1 MSTLFDFSIAPY
13 SSLTSTEQ
21 DHFEQTLD
29 LQYFASGSTVIAANA
44 ENTALL
50 VVNKGLIAEE
60 EQGEIVTV
68 YSELETLNSK
78 ALLNES
84 APQQWVAIE
93 DSLVFSIPR
102 DLILELIRNNA
113 RFGAYFYQDIA
124 HRLATLSQQ
133 PSAEDELQSLLLTP
147 IHSAYLHPAQWLTAD
162 ATVLDAARHMK
173 AQACTAVFIQH
184 QQRTG
189 IFTQTDLRD
198 FIISEQSASQC
209 KMANY
214 AHFQLHSVR
223 ANAPLHSAM
232 ALMVKHSIG
241 RVVVQT
247 DDAIVGTIEQVDLLA
262 FLTQHSHLVQN
273 QIERA
278 RNLEE
283 LGFAWAQTD
292 KIIRQQQSQGIK
304 VTLIAAT
311 IRELHRKFLAKIWQ
325 LIAPNDITQHVC
337 LVCMGSEGRGEQILP
352 TDQDNALIIADG
364 FTHPDLVRICEAFNQ
379 ALIRFGYP
387 PCPGKVMVNN
397 PYWRRSESEFKHLFN
412 EWMAQTNGEN
422 MLNLAIWVD
431 AYPVIGN
438 KALFSHLRDYLQQ
451 DLSTNDS
458 LLGHFALPIAQFD
471 TPLGFFSQLRSTSGQ
486 LDLKKGGIFTLVH
499 GIRCLTLKAGI
510 KNRNT
515 YHRLDVLRE
524 RELLSPEFA
533 RDLSETLAYLQS
545 LQLKFGLQKAQQGK
559 TIDNLITLSQ
569 LTTLERDLLKDALVV
584 VKRFKQHISHQF
596 KLHLL

>member
-13 SSLTSTEQ
+13 SSLTSIEQ
-21 DHFEQTLD
+21 DQFEQALD
-29 LQYFASGSTVIAANA
+29 IQYFASGSTVIAANA

-133 PSAEDELQSLLLTP
+133 PSAEDELQTLLLSP
-147 IHSAYLHPAQWLTAD
+147 ISSAYLRPAQWLEAD
-162 ATVLDAARHMK
+162 ATILDAAQRMH
-173 AQACTAVFIQH
+173 AQDCHSVFIQH
-184 QQRTG
+184 QQGTG

-198 FIISEQSASQC
+198 FVISGNNANQC
-209 KMANY
+209 LIADYANY
-214 AHFQLHSVR
+214 QLR
-223 ANAPLHSAM
+223 IANGDAPLHSAM
-232 ALMVKHSIG
+232 SLMVRHSIG
-241 RVVVQT
+241 RLVVKKN
-247 DDAIVGTIEQVDLLA
+247 DEIIGILEQVDLLA
-262 FLTQHSHLVQN
+262 FLTQHSHLIQN

-278 RNLEE
+278 RSLDE
-283 LGFAWAQTD
+283 LGLAWAQTE
-292 KIIRQQQSQGIK
+292 KIIQQQQRQGIK

-325 LIAPNDITQHVC
+325 LITPNDITQHVC

-364 FTHPDLVRICEAFNQ
+364 FTHPDLVSICEAFNQ

-387 PCPGKVMVNN
+387 PCPGKVMINN
-397 PYWRRSESEFKHLFN
+397 PYWRRSESEFKQLFN
-412 EWMAQTNGEN
+412 DWMAQTSGEN

-431 AYPVIGN
+431 AYPVTGN
-438 KALFSHLRDYLQQ
+438 KVLFSHLQDYLLK
-451 DLSTNDS
+451 DFSTNES

-471 TPLGFFSQLRSTSGQ
+471 TPLSFFSQLRSTSGQ

-569 LTTLERDLLKDALVV
+569 LTTLERDLLKDAFVV

-596 KLHLL
+596 RLHIL